1 MAALLISPEAEAD
14 LDGVW
19 LYIARE
25 SQSIERAE
33 QFLDRFTV
41 FFSKLARN
49 PYLGRPRDDLRAG
62 YRGFPI
68 GEYVVF
74 YRLTEANEIVVL
86 RVIHGRRDLEQIL
99 PIRLVANY
107 AIG

>member
-1 MAALLISPEAEAD
+1 MADLLISPEAEAD

-25 SQSIERAE
+25 SQSIQRAE

-74 YRLTEANEIVVL
+74 YRLTEANEILVL
-86 RVIHGRRDLEQIL
+86 RVIHGRRDLEQIST
-99 PIRLVANY
+99 
-107 AIG
+107 